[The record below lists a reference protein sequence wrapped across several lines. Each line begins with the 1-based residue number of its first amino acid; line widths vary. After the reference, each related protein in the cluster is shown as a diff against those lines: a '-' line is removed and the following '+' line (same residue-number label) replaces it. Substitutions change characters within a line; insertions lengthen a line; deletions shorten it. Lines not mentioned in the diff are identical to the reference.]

1 MWLLAAV
8 SAVLGIVGGGAAVGL
23 FKLIGLITHL
33 TLLHDVGDSLPS
45 LRHYHP
51 GPWLIVTAVGG
62 GLVVAL
68 FARWA
73 PVIRGHG
80 IPESLEAILVRD
92 SKIRP
97 RAAIAKPLSAAVTI
111 GTGGPFGAEG
121 PIIVTGGSIGSLIG
135 QILSVSP
142 IERRIMLATG
152 AAAGMSATFNA
163 PIASVILAT
172 ELVLFERSLRTIV
185 PLSIACA
192 IAAGIHVV
200 AFGTTPLFAMP
211 VGMHV
216 GLAHL
221 PLFAVVGL
229 ASGALAVVLNKGLFA
244 MEAAFRRLPLNIFW
258 WPCIGALGFSI
269 IGLVQPRTLS
279 MGYSVIDD
287 TLNGRLA
294 VSALAALFVAKLM
307 SWWISLGSQTSGG
320 TLAPMFIVGA
330 TMGNLLGHATNAVVP
345 EVHVSASAFALVA
358 MGATFGAATK
368 ALFASVVFAAEVTG
382 EYTMIVPLMVGVAVA
397 ELVAELFLTD
407 RLMTEKLSHRG
418 FRVDF
423 RTEVGALRMRVAH
436 QIMRA
441 PVCIPL
447 DASVVEAEKIL
458 DGEELT
464 VAAVVDVDQRYLGLV
479 TAFDVRRHPE
489 PQAAISALVRRNI
502 APIRPREFLISALNH
517 FMVNGIDALPVV
529 AGGRVIGQLDRADI
543 EAARHRHQIS
553 QETRQPGWISKLRNR
568 DFGGDSTMLAATPVL
583 SAIPS
588 RAVTGE

>member
-1 MWLLAAV
+1 
-8 SAVLGIVGGGAAVGL
+8 
-23 FKLIGLITHL
+23 
-33 TLLHDVGDSLPS
+33 
-45 LRHYHP
+45 
-51 GPWLIVTAVGG
+51 
-62 GLVVAL
+62 
-68 FARWA
+68 
-73 PVIRGHG
+73 
-80 IPESLEAILVRD
+80 
-92 SKIRP
+92 
-97 RAAIAKPLSAAVTI
+97 
-111 GTGGPFGAEG
+111 
-121 PIIVTGGSIGSLIG
+121 
-135 QILSVSP
+135 
-142 IERRIMLATG
+142 
-152 AAAGMSATFNA
+152 
-163 PIASVILAT
+163 
-172 ELVLFERSLRTIV
+172 
-185 PLSIACA
+185 
-192 IAAGIHVV
+192 
-200 AFGTTPLFAMP
+200 
-211 VGMHV
+211 
-216 GLAHL
+216 
-221 PLFAVVGL
+221 
-229 ASGALAVVLNKGLFA
+229 
-244 MEAAFRRLPLNIFW
+244 
-258 WPCIGALGFSI
+258 
-269 IGLVQPRTLS
+269 

-287 TLNGRLA
+287 TLNGRFA

-330 TMGNLLGHATNAVVP
+330 AMGNLLGHATNVVVP
-345 EVHVSASAFALVA
+345 DLHVSPSAFALVA

-447 DASVVEAEKIL
+447 DANVVEAEKIL
-458 DGEELT
+458 DREELT

-479 TAFDVRRHPE
+479 TAFDVQRHSE
-489 PQAAISALVRRNI
+489 PQDPISVLVRRDI

-543 EAARHRHQIS
+543 EAARHRHHIS
-553 QETRQPGWISKLRNR
+553 QETRQPGWISKMRNR
-568 DFGGDSTMLAATPVL
+568 DPGGESTMLAATPVL

-588 RAVTGE
+588 QAATGE